1 MSMSRI
7 NGRTIV
13 LLILAVVLYVSA
25 FFTGP
30 EPMDYEAVL
39 PFSTSIFFDALFGAT
54 TLSYILSMVFLIFI
68 EIKKIAG
75 ILSIIVRVCL
85 IFVFFKNK

>member
-1 MSMSRI
+1 MSRI

-30 EPMDYEAVL
+30 NRWIMRRCCPLVL
-39 PFSTSIFFDALFGAT
+39 LFFDAC
-54 TLSYILSMVFLIFI
+54 SVHD
-68 EIKKIAG
+68 
-75 ILSIIVRVCL
+75 
-85 IFVFFKNK
+85 FVVYSFNDF